1 MNISVYVSDLYKTI
15 CEDVSS
21 STKQVKY
28 FLLTGLDYLKRVPH
42 CKPGW
47 SRRKYVRKNE
57 QVGYPKFPSFL
68 EWERIYGAFSISPF
82 TYFSDEYEHG
92 NRRQCFGVMERRKV
106 GENEF
111 FVISTIFKTKKS
123 NNEDG
128 LDGWGEFTARYTGA
142 YLPSYCDIVIP
153 QEKFFRLNE
162 PVREKLLEEY
172 NRRNECIDK
181 CLLRFIPDDVVFH
194 VKSFLV
200 PSTPIDSR
208 YMLVPSIYSSYR
220 YVEPEYVGLVID
232 EDSIYP
238 EYIYDREFE
247 WPTRKDLYDIE
258 FDEYQKVLN
267 SPHTVVVPMGD
278 VNMTF
283 TNGIMKTEFI
293 LCYQVLD
300 FVIDFDCE
308 MMLEF
313 QESKLIPW
321 SQYCDDNNQCRI
333 YRTEY
338 DWPLR

>member
-1 MNISVYVSDLYKTI
+1 MNRSVYVSDLYKTI
-15 CEDVSS
+15 NEDESS

-28 FLLTGLDYLKRVPH
+28 FLLDGLIPQ
-42 CKPGW
+42 PGR
-47 SRRKYVRKNE
+47 SRRKYVKKNE

-68 EWERIYGAFSISPF
+68 EWERIYRAISLSPF

-123 NNEDG
+123 DNEDG

-181 CLLRFIPDDVVFH
+181 CLLGFIPDDVVSH

-208 YMLVPSIYSSYR
+208 YMLVPSTYLSYK
-220 YVEPEYVGLVID
+220 YVEPEYEALIVD

-238 EYIYDREFE
+238 EYIYGREFE
-247 WPTRKDLYDIE
+247 WSTRRKDLYDIE
-258 FDEYQKVLN
+258 YGEYQKVLN

-283 TNGIMKTEFI
+283 TNRCMKTEFI

-300 FVIDFDCE
+300 YEIDFDCE
-308 MMLEF
+308 KMLKF
-313 QESKLIPW
+313 QDSKLIPW
-321 SQYCDDNNQCRI
+321 SQYCDDQNHCQN

-338 DWPLR
+338 DWSR

>member
-1 MNISVYVSDLYKTI
+1 MNPSIFVNEEYKTI
-15 CEDVSS
+15 NGGESP
-21 STKQVKY
+21 STEEVKR
-28 FLLTGLDYLKRVPH
+28 FLLSGLDYLRRKPH
-42 CKPGW
+42 CEPGW
-47 SRRKYVRKNE
+47 SRREYVRNNAS
-57 QVGYPKFPSFL
+57 VGNPKFPTFP
-68 EWERIYGAFSISPF
+68 EWERIEGAFSISPF
-82 TYFSDEYEHG
+82 TCPSDEYEHG

-106 GENEF
+106 GEEEF
-111 FVISTIFKTKKS
+111 LVISSIFKTKKS
-123 NNEDG
+123 NNDD
-128 LDGWGEFTARYTGA
+128 LDGWGEFPVRYTGA
-142 YLPSYCDIVIP
+142 YLPFYCDIVIP
-153 QEKFFRLNE
+153 KEKFFRLNE
-162 PVREKLLEEY
+162 PVRGKLLEEY
-172 NRRNECIDK
+172 NKRDECLDE
-181 CLLRFIPDDVVFH
+181 CLLRFISDDVVFH
-194 VKSFLV
+194 IKSFLV

-208 YMLVPSIYSSYR
+208 FMLVPSIYSSYR

-300 FVIDFDCE
+300 YEIDFDCE

-321 SQYCDDNNQCRI
+321 SQHCDDKNQCRI

-338 DWPLR
+338 DWSLR